1 MKIYYCEDSN
11 LYLGVFTTRKQLGRL
26 TNYTPSCVESLF
38 KCTSATSIHPYINS
52 DTSKPTITLT
62 HSKFTGIYY
71 TYKHVATAKT
81 YSEFTSNYPE
91 LLL

>member
-1 MKIYYCEDSN
+1 MKIYYCEASN
-11 LYLGVFTTRKQLGRL
+11 LYLGVFTTRKQLGKL
-26 TNYTPSCVESLF
+26 TYYTPSSVEHLF
-38 KCTSATSIHPYINS
+38 KCTASTSVLPYINS

-62 HSKFTGIYY
+62 HPKFTDIYY
-71 TYKHVATAKT
+71 TFKHIATAKT

>member
-1 MKIYYCEDSN
+1 MKIYYCEDSKQ
-11 LYLGVFTTRKQLGRL
+11 YLGVYTTRKQSGKL
-26 TNYTPSCVESLF
+26 TSYTASRVESLF
-38 KCTSATSIHPYINS
+38 SYTPATSVNPYINS

-62 HSKFTGIYY
+62 HPKFTGIYY
-71 TYKHVATAKT
+71 IFKHIATAKS